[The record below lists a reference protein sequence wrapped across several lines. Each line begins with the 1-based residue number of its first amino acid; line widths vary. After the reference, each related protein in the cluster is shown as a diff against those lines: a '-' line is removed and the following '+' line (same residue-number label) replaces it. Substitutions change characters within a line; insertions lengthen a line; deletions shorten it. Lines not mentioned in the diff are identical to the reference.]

1 LTGNAVK
8 NRIKLFTL
16 ILAVFQ
22 LMLVM
27 SVADA
32 APRTFAQRYTTNA
45 KGDITIIGNTSLVCS
60 PTGTNGGQ
68 CANAQ
73 TGGATTVAPTNNF
86 FTMINVDVDTDA
98 TTFNSSTAGLTMPAG
113 SNVLF
118 AGLYW
123 TGTSTAANRN
133 TVLFKRPGTT
143 VYESL
148 TATTLDDSTA
158 ATVYYQGFI
167 DVTSRVATSGNGIYT
182 VANVQTSVNNT
193 NLVAGW
199 SLVVVYGNSTLPTRN
214 LSVYD
219 GYQRV
224 AGAAQVDITVS
235 GFLTPPFGAVNTTI
249 GTVAIDG
256 DRTSTEGTAG
266 LQFGPTAAA
275 LSPVF
280 NAVNPQN
287 DYFNSTISTNGV
299 NVTTGRNPA
308 FTNTLGYDIDIAK
321 ANTPLPNNQTTATIR
336 VSSSGET
343 IDLGVVTLAT
353 DIFVPNVKDT
363 LIKSVT
369 DVNGGV
375 LIPGDQIEYVI
386 KFGNTGQDGAVNTV
400 FRDSIPANTTY
411 VPGSLTQTVGTN
423 SGAKT
428 DATGDDQG
436 EFTGGQIVLRTGTG
450 ANATVGGLLAPGDN
464 VELRFRVTVNASTPG
479 DTLISNSAGVTYQ
492 QQTLG
497 ATVTDIS
504 DSDPNT
510 AGDQPA
516 TIIVAS
522 PDLTIAKT
530 HVGNFRQGQVGAT
543 YNVVIGNAGPAPT
556 FGTVTVTEQP
566 PAGLTV
572 TALSGPGWIC
582 NVGTLACTRA
592 DVLAVNGTYPPITV
606 TVDVSST
613 APASL
618 TNSAAVACACEGAS
632 KATNNT
638 AADPTT
644 ISPRPDLTIAKTA
657 VGSFVRGQSAQYLV
671 TVTAAATAG
680 ATFGTVV
687 TMTDTLPTGL
697 TLSAVPSGGGWTCT
711 GIVGGVAI
719 SCTRSDTLI
728 AGASFPPISIPV
740 NVLQTA
746 PASVT
751 NTADVI
757 GGGDLTSASSSATT
771 PIASSAD
778 LQVTKTVNNAN
789 PLPGQTVTFTVAVK
803 NNGPSD
809 APSTVVT
816 DAFPPALT
824 LGTVTASQGAYTS
837 PTWNIGTLASGA
849 TATLTISATYNG
861 TPATNTASVTSSATD
876 PNSANNTSSATV
888 PSQVADLSLLKAVSS
903 GAPNVGSNVTFTL
916 ALSNAG
922 PDAATNVA
930 VKDLLPV
937 GLTFVSATASQGT
950 YASGTGIW
958 TVGAI
963 AQGANPTLAIVAT
976 VTSASPITNVAE
988 VSATDQY
995 DPNSKPNNGSATE
1008 NDYASITIVPQSADL
1023 TMSKSVNTPNPRIG
1037 QSVTYTLRVTNNGP
1051 TQAQS
1056 VTVNE
1061 SLPSGLT
1068 FTSATPSAGSYNNAT
1083 GLWAIGNMAD
1093 GAIATLTLIATYTG
1107 PGQVTN
1113 TATLSS
1119 PTPDANPG
1127 DNSASATVPSQVAN
1141 LSLTKQAGSAT
1152 PDFGGNVTFTVTAS
1166 NAGPSAATNVKV
1178 ADALPV
1184 GLVFV
1189 SSTASTGTYDSA
1201 TGQWTIATIAA
1212 GTTATL
1218 TITARVNTT
1227 SGVTNVAEIVA
1238 SDQFDPNSVPG
1249 NSSATEDDIASA
1261 TITPLAADL
1270 SINKTADIAAPVNG
1284 QTVTYTIRVANA
1296 GPSAASG
1303 VTVNDLLPTGLT
1315 FVSATPSAGTYN
1327 NTTGV
1332 WNIGALANAANATL
1346 TIVTAFNGGAL
1357 AVSNVAQLTSGTPD
1371 PNPTNNASQ
1380 VTVRGQVADLG
1391 VTKALVVPADITP
1404 NLGANVT
1411 YRISVSNAGPDVAT
1425 NAKVTE
1431 ILPAGLQF
1439 VSATPSQGIYAA
1451 GSGVWLIG
1459 SITTGTP
1466 ATLDVVAK
1474 VIGTAPISNTAAI
1487 LSSDQFDGN
1496 SANNTSATVTIT
1508 PQYHDLA
1515 MTKTVDISNPNI
1527 GQNVVFTLTV
1537 NNLGPSAATGVVVRD
1552 ALPAGLT
1559 FVSATPSSGTYAPA
1573 TGLWSGIASIANGSS
1588 ATINITA
1595 RFDGP
1600 SQIINLASIQN
1611 SDRPDPNGL
1620 NDSASV
1626 AVPSQIADLIIT
1638 KTSDLAKANPGQ
1650 NVVFT
1655 IKAEN
1660 TGPNQATNVRIN
1672 DALPAGLTLVS
1683 AVPNQGTYTAPT
1695 WNVGT
1700 LDNGSFATLTI
1711 TAVFSSATAVTNT
1724 AALLSVDQFDPTA
1737 SNNSASAQ
1745 VQPTTADLA
1754 LAKTVSNPSPNV
1766 GSTVTYTITVSNA
1779 GADSATGVSINDLL
1793 PAGLNYAS
1801 DTPSQGTYNS
1811 GTGVWT
1817 VGTIANGANATLA
1830 IDAEVMGTVAIT
1842 NIATVKALDQ
1852 RDPITT
1858 NDTAQVSI
1866 TPQQAD
1872 LSITKTVNIANPI
1885 PGAAIQFTITVN
1897 NAGPGA
1903 ASSVVV
1909 NDPLPTGL
1917 TFTSATAS
1925 VGTFDSATGNWNIG
1939 TLANAGSA
1947 TLTINATYVGPG
1959 QVTNVASVTST
1970 TFDPNTIGNSA
1981 SVSVPSQLAD
1991 LSVTKTTNN
2000 AAPLFGAT
2008 VQFTVTA
2015 ANAGPNAA
2023 TNVEI
2028 RDQLPAGLA
2037 FVSATPSVGTYDQAT
2052 GIWAIP
2058 SIAANANTTLVISAN
2073 VTGTAPIANTATV
2086 SRLDQADPQSGN
2098 NSSSASIVPQAADL
2112 RIAKAASTATPIN
2125 GAAFSYTITVTNSG
2139 PSTATNV
2146 VVADTFP
2153 AAGLTFVNSSASQ
2166 GAYNVATGQWSI
2178 GTLAANAQ
2186 AVLVINTIY
2195 NAGGTPVAN
2204 TASVTSDLPD
2214 PVPSDNT
2221 RSVTTPAKIADLS
2234 LTKTSSTTTPRLG
2247 DNLSFTIGVSNA
2259 GPDAAS
2265 GVLVRENLAV
2275 GLTFVSATPSVGTYD
2290 AATGIWTVGALNAT
2304 QAATLTVAA
2313 RVTGA
2318 APIINTAEISNS
2330 DQFDPNSTP
2339 NNARAGE
2346 NDQASVTITPQAA
2359 DLSISKSV
2367 DNASPVNGSAVT
2379 YTVIVRNSG
2388 PSIATNVLVTDRL
2401 PGGLTFSSASP
2412 SVGTYDPATGNWL
2425 VGTLAANASATLTIT
2440 GTYIANGVTV
2450 TNTATATSDLPDA
2463 NPLDNTASI
2472 SIPSTRAD
2480 ISLTKTVNTATPQ
2493 FGQNITFTITLANAG
2508 PDAAVSIV
2516 VREKLPVGLAIV
2528 SATPSAGGYDVN
2540 AGLWTVP
2547 TLAANAN
2554 ATLTI
2559 VARVDSLQPVTNV
2572 AEVVSS
2578 GTFDPN
2584 SAPNNN
2590 DPAENDQASVLITP
2604 LAADLS
2610 IIKTVDNPAPANGA
2624 TIAYTLTVSNAG
2636 PSAAT
2641 AVTVND
2647 KLPAGLTFIS
2657 STPSTGTYDTTTGVW
2672 TVGTL
2677 NANSSA
2683 TLIIRATYSATGN
2696 ALTNL
2701 ASVSSGIADPNNVNN
2716 VATVTL
2722 PNAGPDLTIAKSHN
2736 GNFVIGNQGV
2746 FNLLVT
2752 NIGGA
2757 ATTGTVTLT
2766 DTLPAGLAPVPAS
2779 GTFNNNGWGCNVAG
2793 QIVSCTRAD
2802 ALAPAGAYPA
2812 LTLTVQVLASAPPTV
2827 SNTASVSGG
2836 GDVVS
2841 TNNSATDVAS
2851 VALPGTFSPP
2861 LGIKRG
2867 VASGNVV
2874 TWTLVWINNANAIAN
2889 RVRITDTMPSGS
2901 VFVAASLVC
2910 TPNGSTTVQNC
2921 TYNSTLQR
2929 IEVDATI
2936 AADASTATTEQA
2948 ANNEL
2953 VITFSTALV
2962 NISST
2967 SLTNQALAN
2976 WDANGSGS
2984 VADELTANQAPV
2996 VTDDP
3001 TTSAGGDPTS
3011 VAVAIPAVIQTPT
3024 LGPVALVMLILILA
3038 VGGMYGRKRMNL

>member
-1 LTGNAVK
+1 MRI
-8 NRIKLFTL
+8 RIKYFA
-16 ILAVFQ
+16 ILLAIFQ
-22 LMLVM
+22 LLL
-27 SVADA
+27 A
-32 APRTFAQRYTTNA
+32 ASMVEAATRTFAQRYTTNT
-45 KGDITIIGNTSLVCS
+45 KGEITIIGNTLLTCS
-60 PTGTNGGQ
+60 TTGTNGGQ

-73 TGGATTVAPTNNF
+73 TGAATSVGPTNNS
-86 FTMINVDVDTDA
+86 FTMINVDTDADA
-98 TTFNSSTAGLTMPAG
+98 TTFNSSTAGLTMPSG
-113 SNVLF
+113 SSVLF

-133 TVLFKRPGTT
+133 TVLFKRPGAAA
-143 VYESL
+143 YQAL
-148 TATTLDDSTA
+148 TASTLDDSGTA
-158 ATVYYQGFI
+158 IVYYQGFV
-167 DVTSRVATSGNGIYT
+167 DVTAQVATGGNGTYT
-182 VANVQTSVNNT
+182 VANVQTTVNNT

-224 AGAAQVDITVS
+224 AGASQVDITIS
-235 GFLTPPFGAVNTTI
+235 GFITPPFGAVNTTI

-266 LQFGPTAAA
+266 LQFGPSAAS

-287 DYFNSTISTNGV
+287 DYFNSTISTNGA
-299 NVTTGRNPA
+299 NVTTGRNPTY
-308 FTNTLGYDIDIAK
+308 TNTLGYDIDLTK
-321 ANTPLPNNQTTATIR
+321 ANTPLPNNQTTATLR
-336 VSSSGET
+336 VSSSNET
-343 IDLGVVTLAT
+343 IDLGIVTLAT

-428 DATGDDQG
+428 DASGDDQG

-479 DTLISNSAGVTYQ
+479 DTVISNSAGVTYR

-497 ATVTDIS
+497 ATVTDTS

-543 YNVVIGNAGPAPT
+543 YNVVVGNAGPAPT
-556 FGTVTVTEQP
+556 FGTVTMTEQP

-582 NVGTLACTRA
+582 NVGTLTCTRA

-618 TNSAAVACACEGAS
+618 TNSATVACVCEGAS
-632 KATNNT
+632 KAANNT

-644 ISPRPDLTIAKTA
+644 ISPRPDLTITKTA

-680 ATFGTVV
+680 ATFGTTV

-711 GIVGGVAI
+711 GTVGGVAI

-740 NVLQTA
+740 NVLQSA

-757 GGGDLTSASSSATT
+757 GGGDLTSASSSAITS
-771 PIASSAD
+771 IASSAD
-778 LQVTKTVNNAN
+778 LQVVKTVNNAN

-809 APSTVVT
+809 APSAVVT

-824 LGTVTASQGAYTS
+824 LDTVTASQGAYTS

-930 VKDLLPV
+930 VKDLLPA
-937 GLTFVSATASQGT
+937 GLTFVSATASQGA

-958 TVGAI
+958 TVGSV

-1061 SLPSGLT
+1061 SLPAGLT
-1068 FTSATPSAGSYNNAT
+1068 FTSATPSSGSYNNAT
-1083 GLWAIGNMAD
+1083 GLWTIGNMAD

-1178 ADALPV
+1178 ADALPT
-1184 GLVFV
+1184 GLVFI
-1189 SSTASTGTYDSA
+1189 SSTTSTGTYDSA

-1261 TITPLAADL
+1261 AITPLAADL
-1270 SINKTADIAAPVNG
+1270 SINKTADVAAPVNG

-1303 VTVNDLLPTGLT
+1303 VTVNDLLPAVLT
-1315 FVSATPSAGTYN
+1315 FVSATPSVGTYN
-1327 NTTGV
+1327 NTTGI
-1332 WNIGALANAANATL
+1332 WNVGALANAANATL
-1346 TIVTAFNGGAL
+1346 TIVTTFNGGAL

-1404 NLGANVT
+1404 NLGATVT
-1411 YRISVSNAGPDVAT
+1411 YRISVSNAGPDTAT

-1451 GSGVWLIG
+1451 GSGVWLVG
-1459 SITTGTP
+1459 SVATGTP
-1466 ATLDVVAK
+1466 ATLDIVAK
-1474 VIGTAPISNTAAI
+1474 VTGTAPISNTAAI

-1496 SANNTSATVTIT
+1496 GANNTSATVTIT

-1537 NNLGPSAATGVVVRD
+1537 NNLGPSAATSVVVRD
-1552 ALPAGLT
+1552 QLPAGLT
-1559 FVSATPSSGTYAPA
+1559 FVSATPSSGTYVPA

-1588 ATINITA
+1588 ATLAITA

-1600 SQIINLASIQN
+1600 SQITNLASIQS
-1611 SDRPDPNGL
+1611 SDRPDPNSL

-1695 WNVGT
+1695 WDVGT
-1700 LDNGSFATLTI
+1700 LDNASIATLTI
-1711 TAVFSSATAVTNT
+1711 TAIFSSATAVTNT
-1724 AALLSVDQFDPTA
+1724 AALLSFDQFDPTGG
-1737 SNNSASAQ
+1737 NNGASAQ

-1754 LAKTVSNPSPNV
+1754 LAKTVSNASPNV
-1766 GSTVTYTITVSNA
+1766 GSIITYTITVNNT

-1793 PAGLNYAS
+1793 PAGLNYTS
-1801 DTPSQGTYNS
+1801 NTPSQGTYNS

-1830 IDAEVMGTVAIT
+1830 IDAEVTGTAAIT
-1842 NIATVKALDQ
+1842 NIASVKALDQ
-1852 RDPITT
+1852 RDPTTT

-1897 NAGPGA
+1897 NTGPGA

-1917 TFTSATAS
+1917 TFTSANAS
-1925 VGTFDSATGNWNIG
+1925 VGTYDSATGNWNIG

-1970 TFDPNTIGNSA
+1970 TFDPNTSGNSA

-2008 VQFTVTA
+2008 VQFTITA

-2037 FVSATPSVGTYDQAT
+2037 FVSATPSAGTYDQAT
-2052 GIWAIP
+2052 GIWAI
-2058 SIAANANTTLVISAN
+2058 SNIAANANATLLISAN
-2073 VTGTAPIANTATV
+2073 VTGLAPIVNTATV

-2112 RIAKAASTATPIN
+2112 RIAKAASTAAPTN
-2125 GAAFSYTITVTNSG
+2125 GAPFSYTITVTNSG
-2139 PSTATNV
+2139 PSSATNV

-2153 AAGLTFVNSSASQ
+2153 AAGLTFINSSASQ

-2178 GTLAANAQ
+2178 GTLATNAQ

-2195 NAGGTPVAN
+2195 NAGGTPVTN

-2234 LTKTSSTTTPRLG
+2234 LTKTASTTTPRLN
-2247 DNLSFTIGVSNA
+2247 DNVSFTIGISNA

-2265 GVLVRENLAV
+2265 GVLVRENLAA

-2304 QAATLTVAA
+2304 QAATLTVVA

-2318 APIINTAEISNS
+2318 ALIINTAEISNS

-2401 PGGLTFSSASP
+2401 PGGITFSSASP
-2412 SVGTYDPATGNWL
+2412 SVGTYDSATGRWI

-2440 GTYIANGVTV
+2440 GTYIANGATV

-2493 FGQNITFTITLANAG
+2493 FGQNVTFTVTLANAG

-2516 VREKLPVGLAIV
+2516 VREKLPVGLTIV
-2528 SATPSAGGYDVN
+2528 SATPSVGGYDVN

-2559 VARVDSLQPVTNV
+2559 VARVDSLQPVTNI

-2578 GTFDPN
+2578 GKFDPN

-2590 DPAENDQASVLITP
+2590 DPAENDQASALVTP
-2604 LAADLS
+2604 QAADLS
-2610 IIKTVDNPAPANGA
+2610 ITKTVDNPAPTNGA
-2624 TIAYTLTVSNAG
+2624 AIAYTLTVSNAG

-2647 KLPAGLTFIS
+2647 KLPADLTFVS
-2657 STPSTGTYDTTTGVW
+2657 STPSAGTYDAATGVW
-2672 TVGTL
+2672 TVGTV

-2683 TLIIRATYSATGN
+2683 TLIIRSTYSATGN

-2701 ASVSSGIADPNNVNN
+2701 ASVSSAVADPNNVNN

-2766 DTLPAGLAPVPAS
+2766 DTLPAGLTPVPAS
-2779 GTFNNNGWGCNVAG
+2779 GTFNNNGWGCNVAA
-2793 QIVSCTRAD
+2793 QIVTCTRAD
-2802 ALAPAGAYPA
+2802 ALAPASAYPA
-2812 LTLTVQVLASAPPTV
+2812 LALTVQVLASAPPTV

-2867 VASGNVV
+2867 AASGNVV
-2874 TWTLVWINNANAIAN
+2874 TWTLVWINNANAVAN
-2889 RVRITDTMPSGS
+2889 RVRITDPMPIGS
-2901 VFVAASLVC
+2901 EFLTSSLLC
-2910 TPNGSTTVQNC
+2910 TPRGSTSVQSC
-2921 TYNSTLQR
+2921 SYNTALQR

-2936 AADASTATTEQA
+2936 AADASTATTEQT

-2962 NISST
+2962 NSNNT
-2967 SLTNQALAN
+2967 SLTNQAFAN

-2984 VADELTANQAPV
+2984 VADELAANQAPV

-3001 TTSAGGDPTS
+3001 TTSAAGDPTS
-3011 VAVAIPAVIQTPT
+3011 VAVTIFPAALPTP
-3024 LGPVALVMLILILA
+3024 ALSPISLAMLILLIA
-3038 VGGMYGRKRMNL
+3038 IAGMYGRKRRIV